1 MILQGKHRWIP
12 CVSDGV
18 ETSAADLMSSYGVL
32 FQDALLNAAA
42 LDQLNGAPVQG
53 WGTENLD
60 VKTFNFRTQGLNVDF
75 MSYAM
80 YSLVGEDAEA
90 LLDLAILQS
99 CAQRVFSTFFQHF
112 VSSNVTSDG
121 SWAFQR
127 IGERLPQDLGPII
140 NLTSYN
146 ISSYQDAN
154 GTTMDGNTTASALV
168 STRVELLQMSSAAV
182 VLALCILTFLLL
194 SAIFVYFVEYG
205 HFKNL
210 RGDVDTL
217 ASLLSL
223 VYDSPNLLEWVSE
236 HQNAKDW
243 TQGPRNVV
251 KAGLGS
257 FKGASGQQRWGIEI
271 DRL

>member
-1 MILQGKHRWIP
+1 MTLRGKHRWIP

-18 ETSAADLMSSYGVL
+18 ETSAADVMSSYGVL
-32 FQDALLNAAA
+32 FQDSLLSAAA
-42 LDQLNGAPVQG
+42 LDRLNGATVEG
-53 WGTENLD
+53 WGSENLD

-80 YSLVGEDAEA
+80 YSLVGGDAEA

-99 CAQRVFSTFFQHF
+99 CAQKVFSTFFQHF

-127 IGERLPQDLGPII
+127 VGERLPQDLGPVIAS
-140 NLTSYN
+140 SYS

-154 GTTMDGNTTASALV
+154 GATMDGNTTTSALV
-168 STRVELLQMSSAAV
+168 STRVELLQMSPAAV
-182 VLALCILTFLLL
+182 LLALCILTFLLL

-217 ASLLSL
+217 VSLLSL

-236 HQNAKDW
+236 HPNAKDW
-243 TQGPRNVV
+243 TQGPGNVV

-271 DRL
+271 DWR